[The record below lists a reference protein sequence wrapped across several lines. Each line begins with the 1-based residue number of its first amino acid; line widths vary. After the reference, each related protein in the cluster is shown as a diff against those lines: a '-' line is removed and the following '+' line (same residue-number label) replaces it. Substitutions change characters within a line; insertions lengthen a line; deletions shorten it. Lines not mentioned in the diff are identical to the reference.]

1 MTDLGICMMIIILL
15 GLMVV
20 LTFTAALTQ
29 YNRLEQMK
37 RDLNRAEDDR
47 NDWRDLANELAKTV
61 AEHEKEEEGE
71 SFGVITLTREQ
82 MEEMCRQYLR
92 GGEWEE

>member
-29 YNRLEQMK
+29 YNRLEQVK
-37 RDLNRAEDDR
+37 RDLARAEDSRD
-47 NDWRDLANELAKTV
+47 DWKDIAEQLAGAV

>member
-61 AEHEKEEEGE
+61 AEHEKEEDGE
-71 SFGVITLTREQ
+71 NFGVITLTREQ